1 LPPSSSHPARATKPH
16 PARFVR
22 WLLAVALLGLGWL
35 LAWAPAAVGQA
46 PTVLVSRVA
55 SPITPVVADQLAGG
69 VRAAERDRH
78 IAFLV
83 ELDTPGG
90 LDTSM
95 REIAQ
100 AFLNARV
107 PVVVYVT
114 PSGARAASAG
124 AIITFSAHVAA
135 MAPGTTIGAA
145 TPVDLQ
151 GGEISDKVIND
162 AAAFAEAVAAER
174 GRSTTFAVDTVRKG
188 RAVTADEAV
197 RLEAVDL
204 VAADRAGL
212 LEALDGRRVEVAS
225 GTTVTLQ
232 TAGAATVEHR
242 LSWTRSLLGW
252 LADPNLAFLFLSI
265 GTLAVIYELA
275 SPGMGLGGVIGAVL
289 LILAF
294 VSLSVLPVNLAGL
307 LLLALAAALFVAEL
321 FAPGIGVFAGGGTIA
336 LLLAGLLLFDGPI
349 AVAMPVLWPVALVVG
364 GGAVLAGRLAWR
376 ARRTPSVTGA
386 GGLIGR
392 RAVVH
397 DVAAGDNA
405 SVRLDGAWWRAR
417 RRDGPLVAGQT
428 VRVVELDGL
437 DLVVEPASQPAEPA
451 PSAVERPTQPFPAD
465 HPTAKETPS

>member
-1 LPPSSSHPARATKPH
+1 MLTSSSRQPGALRSGHARS
-16 PARFVR
+16 VR
-22 WLLAVALLGLGWL
+22 LLLAAAMVGLGWL
-35 LAWAPAAVGQA
+35 LTWAPAAAGQA
-46 PTVLVSRVA
+46 PTVLVTRVA
-55 SPITPVVADQLAGG
+55 GPITPVVADQLAGG
-69 VRAAERDRH
+69 VRVAHRDGH
-78 IAFLV
+78 AAFLV

-90 LDTSM
+90 LDSSM
-95 REIAQ
+95 REISQ

-174 GRSTTFAVDTVRKG
+174 GRSTEFAVDTVRKG
-188 RAVTADEAV
+188 RAVTADQAV

-204 VAADRAGL
+204 VAADRARL
-212 LEALDGRRVEVAS
+212 LEALDGRRVEVAPGS
-225 GTTVTLQ
+225 TITLQ
-232 TAGAATVEHR
+232 TTGAELIEHQ
-242 LSWTRSLLGW
+242 LSWTRNLLGW

-289 LILAF
+289 LVLGF

-307 LLLALAAALFVAEL
+307 LLLALAAALFIAEL

-336 LLLAGLLLFDGPI
+336 LLLAGVLLFDGPI
-349 AVAMPVLWPVALVVG
+349 AVAMPVLWPVAIVVG
-364 GGAVLAGRLAWR
+364 GGTVLAGRLAWR
-376 ARRTPSVTGA
+376 ARRAPSATGA

-392 RAVVH
+392 TAVVH
-397 DVAAGDNA
+397 DVDGDSG

-417 RRDGPLVAGQT
+417 PRGGPLVPGQT
-428 VRVVELDGL
+428 VRVLELDGL
-437 DLVVEPASQPAEPA
+437 DLVVEPAGQPVDPA
-451 PSAVERPTQPFPAD
+451 PSAAERPTQPLPAD
-465 HPTAKETPS
+465 HPTPKEAPS

>member
-1 LPPSSSHPARATKPH
+1 VPPSSCPASAATPRH
-16 PARFVR
+16 ARSVR

-35 LAWAPAAVGQA
+35 LALTPAAIGQA
-46 PTVLVSRVA
+46 PTVLVTRVA
-55 SPITPVVADQLAGG
+55 GPITPVVADQLADG
-69 VRAAERDRH
+69 VRAAEPDGPT
-78 IAFLV
+78 AFLV

-90 LDTSM
+90 LDSSM
-95 REIAQ
+95 REITQ

-162 AAAFAEAVAAER
+162 DDDAFAEAVAAQR
-174 GRSTTFAVDTVRKG
+174 GRSTEFAIDTVRKG
-188 RAVTADEAV
+188 RAVTADQAV
-197 RLEAVDL
+197 RLQAVDL
-204 VAADRAGL
+204 VAADRARL
-212 LEALDGRRVEVAS
+212 LEALDGRRVEVAG

-232 TAGAATVEHR
+232 TAGAELVEHQ

-289 LILAF
+289 LVLGF

-307 LLLALAAALFVAEL
+307 LLLALAAALFAAEL

-349 AVAMPVLWPVALVVG
+349 AVAMPCYGRWRWSWAGARSWPAGWPGGPVG
-364 GGAVLAGRLAWR
+364 HR
-376 ARRTPSVTGA
+376 A
-386 GGLIGR
+386 
-392 RAVVH
+392 
-397 DVAAGDNA
+397 
-405 SVRLDGAWWRAR
+405 
-417 RRDGPLVAGQT
+417 
-428 VRVVELDGL
+428 
-437 DLVVEPASQPAEPA
+437 
-451 PSAVERPTQPFPAD
+451 
-465 HPTAKETPS
+465 

>member
-1 LPPSSSHPARATKPH
+1 MATSSSSSAGTVQPRRARP
-16 PARFVR
+16 VR
-22 WLLAVALLGLGWL
+22 LLLAAALLGWGWM
-35 LAWAPAAVGQA
+35 LALAPAAIGQA
-46 PTVLVSRVA
+46 PSVLVTRVA
-55 SPITPVVADQLAGG
+55 GPITPVVADQLADG
-69 VRAAERDRH
+69 VRAAERDKH
-78 IAFLV
+78 AAFLV

-95 REIAQ
+95 REISQ

-124 AIITFSAHVAA
+124 AIITFAAHVAA

-174 GRSTTFAVDTVRKG
+174 GRSIEFAVDTVRKG
-188 RAVTADEAV
+188 RAVTADQAV

-204 VAADRAGL
+204 VTPDRAAL
-212 LEALDGRRVEVAS
+212 LEELDGRRVEVAPGS
-225 GTTVTLQ
+225 TVTLQ
-232 TAGAATVEHR
+232 TAGAETVEHR
-242 LSWTRSLLGW
+242 LTWTRSLLGW

-289 LILAF
+289 LVLGF

-336 LLLAGLLLFDGPI
+336 LLLAGVLLFDGPV
-349 AVAMPVLWPVALVVG
+349 AVAVPVLWPVAIVVG
-364 GGAVLAGRLAWR
+364 GGTVLAGRLAWR
-376 ARRTPSVTGA
+376 ARRAPSATGA

-392 RAVVH
+392 QVVVH
-397 DVAAGDNA
+397 DVTGDSG
-405 SVRLDGAWWRAR
+405 SVRLDGAWWWAR
-417 RRDGPLVAGQT
+417 RRDGALVPGQA
-428 VRVVELDGL
+428 VRVVDLDGL
-437 DLVVEPASQPAEPA
+437 DLIVEPASPPAGSAQSGGEP
-451 PSAVERPTQPFPAD
+451 PNRRFPVD
-465 HPTAKETPS
+465 QPTAKEAP